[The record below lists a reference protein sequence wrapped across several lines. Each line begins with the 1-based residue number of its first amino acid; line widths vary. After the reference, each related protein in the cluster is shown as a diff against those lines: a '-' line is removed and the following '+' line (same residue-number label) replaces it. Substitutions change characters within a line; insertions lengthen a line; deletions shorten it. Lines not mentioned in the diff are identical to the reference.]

1 MRILLFRLFVHSLGL
16 APFAILF
23 ELYFALNE
31 LLVLARPVVDA
42 LALAA
47 GKLD

>member
-1 MRILLFRLFVHSLGL
+1 MRILLFRLFVHGRSL

-23 ELYFALNE
+23 KLDLALDE

-42 LALAA
+42 LAFVA
-47 GKLD
+47 GEFY